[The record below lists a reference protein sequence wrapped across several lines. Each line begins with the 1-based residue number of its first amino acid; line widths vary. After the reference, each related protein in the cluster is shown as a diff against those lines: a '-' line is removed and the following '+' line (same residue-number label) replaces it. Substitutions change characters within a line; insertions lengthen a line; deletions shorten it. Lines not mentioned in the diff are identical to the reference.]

1 MVNIITINNIIKRFL
16 DLIVLFKNRD
26 IFEIWGYMQ
35 MKQKQQGLRH
45 LSGNQPTRNTQI
57 SGTHV
62 KLTCFQ
68 LKPAAQEDAR
78 VCNQRIHIA
87 VFWHYAA
94 KPRRSRLIKICVSF
108 PFPLH
113 VYKTV
118 YSHHLKE
125 ILTI

>member
-1 MVNIITINNIIKRFL
+1 MV
-16 DLIVLFKNRD
+16 VFKNRD
-26 IFEIWGYMQ
+26 VFKTSGY
-35 MKQKQQGLRH
+35 KQAEQKHHGLRH
-45 LSGNQPTRNTQI
+45 LSGNQPTNLSYTCE
-57 SGTHV
+57 T
-62 KLTCFQ
+62 TCFQ
-68 LKPAAQEDAR
+68 LKPAAEEDAR

-87 VFWHYAA
+87 IFWHYAT
-94 KPRRSRLIKICVSF
+94 KLRSRLIKTRVSF